1 MDQVF
6 PYHIPQ
12 VLLHIPE
19 VILHNNSK
27 GREDNIVWLWSIKL
41 HDGYSNAMT
50 IPGYFIKKIGL
61 RLYSA
66 FGDDCGDDGTQIDSG
81 PEVTSLLLSHAW
93 LFQRSRKVHVL
104 VMKFAPTVNLSILFR
119 KQCFL

>member
-41 HDGYSNAMT
+41 HDG
-50 IPGYFIKKIGL
+50 
-61 RLYSA
+61 
-66 FGDDCGDDGTQIDSG
+66 
-81 PEVTSLLLSHAW
+81 
-93 LFQRSRKVHVL
+93 
-104 VMKFAPTVNLSILFR
+104 
-119 KQCFL
+119 